1 MNMNKKIVLK
11 EPVNVIYE
19 GRILNYVVRVFEI
32 HLLRSGKPW
41 RVLAK
46 DLKNPQKQ
54 PAPYEY
60 EYLDWESRERLE
72 KIIAESNLPVITE

>member
-1 MNMNKKIVLK
+1 MNRKIVLK

-19 GRILNYVVRVFEI
+19 GRILEYVIRVFEI

-54 PAPYEY
+54 AAPYEY
-60 EYLDWESRERLE
+60 EYLDYESRERLD
-72 KIIAESNLPVITE
+72 KIIANSELQVITQ